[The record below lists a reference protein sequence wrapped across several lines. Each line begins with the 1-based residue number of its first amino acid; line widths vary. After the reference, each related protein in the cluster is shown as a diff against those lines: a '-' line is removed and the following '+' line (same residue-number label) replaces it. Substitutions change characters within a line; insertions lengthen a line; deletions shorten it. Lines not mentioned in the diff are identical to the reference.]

1 MYIFLF
7 CYCIPLVIVI
17 AIPVYNFIS
26 CYYCIPLVI
35 VNAQVKHIY
44 ELTPTQAR
52 ELRKL
57 AENIDKDYIVSAGH
71 KDDKET
77 ISF

>member
-1 MYIFLF
+1 MLFPCIIFS
-7 CYCIPLVIVI
+7 LVIVFLL
-17 AIPVYNFIS
+17 Y
-26 CYYCIPLVI
+26 VI

-57 AENIDKDYIVSAGH
+57 VENIDKDYIVSAGH
-71 KDDKET
+71 KET